1 MGKNQINVALLGLG
15 RIGQM
20 HAENLINHKSFKLK
34 YTFDISKKLAKNISK
49 KFNTID
55 ISTPEKA
62 FRDKNI
68 DLIFIAS
75 STSTH
80 IKFIKEAAKY
90 KKVVFL

>member
-20 HAENLINHKSFKLK
+20 HAENLINHKSFNLK
-34 YTFDISKKLAKNISK
+34 YTFDISKKLAKNISR
-49 KFNTID
+49 KFNTVN

-75 STSTH
+75 VSYTH
-80 IKFIKEAAKY
+80 LTLPTKA
-90 KKVVFL
+90 